1 MLGGWGLYLA
11 LIVPPLLLMLY
22 AQWKVSSTFGKYS
35 KVANDRN
42 MTGLQV
48 ARWLL
53 DQNNLQN
60 VQVELTKG
68 KLSDHYDPRVKILR
82 LSPDVAN
89 KASVASMGIV
99 AHEVGHAV
107 QHAQAYAPMQIRSA
121 LAPVASVGSN
131 FGFIL
136 IFIGILLAGGGAAFG
151 LNLAWLGV
159 ALFGVAVLFTF
170 VTLPVEFDASS
181 RARSMLRSTGLASV
195 SEASG
200 ASAVLS
206 AAALTYVAALLAA
219 VGQLL
224 YWVLLL
230 TGGGGGRR

>member
-1 MLGGWGLYLA
+1 MQLWLA
-11 LIVPPLLLMLY
+11 LFIPPLLLMLY
-22 AQWKVSSTFGKYS
+22 AQWRVSSTFGKYS
-35 KVANDRN
+35 KIANDRN
-42 MTGLQV
+42 MTGLAA

-68 KLSDHYDPRVKILR
+68 KLSDHYDPRSHVLR

-89 KASVASMGIV
+89 KASVASLGIV

-107 QHAQAYAPMQIRSA
+107 QHAKAYAPMQVRSA
-121 LAPVASVGSN
+121 LAPVANIGSN

-136 IFIGILLAGGGAAFG
+136 VFIGLILYGMGTAFG
-151 LNLAWLGV
+151 LNLAWFGV
-159 ALFGVAVLFTF
+159 ALFGVALLFTLI
-170 VTLPVEFDASS
+170 TLPVEFDASA
-181 RARSMLRSTGLASV
+181 RAKTMLRSTGLASV

-224 YWVLLL
+224 YYILLL
-230 TGGGGGRR
+230 TGGGRR

>member
-1 MLGGWGLYLA
+1 MGLYLA
-11 LIVPPLLLMLY
+11 FIIPPLLLMLY
-22 AQWKVSSTFGKYS
+22 AQWRVSSTFGKYS

-42 MTGLQV
+42 ITGLAA

-60 VQVELTKG
+60 VQVETTKG
-68 KLSDHYDPRVKILR
+68 KLSDHYDPRVRVLR

-89 KASVASMGIV
+89 KASVAAIGIV

-107 QHAQAYAPMQIRSA
+107 QHATAYAPLKIRSA
-121 LAPVASVGSN
+121 LAPVASIGSN
-131 FGFIL
+131 FGWIL
-136 IFIGILLAGGGAAFG
+136 VFGGLILYSMGTAFG
-151 LNLAWLGV
+151 LDIAWFGV
-159 ALFGVAVLFTF
+159 ALFGLAVLFTL
-170 VTLPVEFDASS
+170 VTLPVEFDASA
-181 RARSMLRSTGLASV
+181 RAKAMLRSTGLASV
-195 SEASG
+195 SETSG

-224 YWVLLL
+224 YYVLLL
-230 TGGGGGRR
+230 TGGGNRD

>member
-1 MLGGWGLYLA
+1 MEVFDMLGGWGLYLA

-60 VQVELTKG
+60 VQVEMTKG
-68 KLSDHYDPRVKILR
+68 KLSDHYDPRVKVLR

-107 QHAQAYAPMQIRSA
+107 QHAKAYAPMQIRSA
-121 LAPVASVGSN
+121 LAPVATVGSN

-136 IFIGILLAGGGAAFG
+136 IFVGILLNFV
-151 LNLAWLGV
+151 NLAWLGV
-159 ALFGVAVLFTF
+159 ALFGVAVLFTL
-170 VTLPVEFDASS
+170 VTLPVEFDASA
-181 RARSMLRSTGLASV
+181 RAKSMLRSTGLASV
-195 SEASG
+195 SEAGG

-230 TGGGGGRR
+230 TGGGDRR

>member
-1 MLGGWGLYLA
+1 MGGLGLYLVFF
-11 LIVPPLLLMLY
+11 IPPLLLMLY
-22 AQWKVSSTFGKYS
+22 AQWRVSSTFGKYS
-35 KVANDRN
+35 KIANDRN

-53 DQNNLQN
+53 DQNNLEN

-68 KLSDHYDPRVKILR
+68 KLSDHYDPRVRILR

-89 KASVASMGIV
+89 KASVASLGIV

-107 QHAQAYAPMQIRSA
+107 QHAKAYAPMQVRSA
-121 LAPVASVGSN
+121 LAPMASAGSN

-136 IFIGILLAGGGAAFG
+136 VFIGLLIYSGGAAFG

-159 ALFGVAVLFTF
+159 ALFGVAVIFTLI
-170 VTLPVEFDASS
+170 TLPVEFDASA
-181 RARSMLRSTGLASV
+181 RARAMLRSTGLASV

-224 YWVLLL
+224 YYVLLL
-230 TGGGGGRR
+230 TGGGGNRR

>member
-60 VQVELTKG
+60 IQVEMTKG
-68 KLSDHYDPRVKILR
+68 KLSDHYDPRVKVLR

-107 QHAQAYAPMQIRSA
+107 QHAKAYAPMQIRSA
-121 LAPVASVGSN
+121 LAPVATVGSN

-136 IFIGILLAGGGAAFG
+136 IFVGILLNFV
-151 LNLAWLGV
+151 NLAWLGV
-159 ALFGVAVLFTF
+159 ALFGVAVLFTL
-170 VTLPVEFDASS
+170 VTLPVEFDASA
-181 RARSMLRSTGLASV
+181 RAKSMLRSTGLASV
-195 SEASG
+195 SEAGG

-230 TGGGGGRR
+230 TGGGDRR

>member
-1 MLGGWGLYLA
+1 MELWLA
-11 LIVPPLLLMLY
+11 FFIPPLLLMLY

-35 KVANDRN
+35 KIANDRN
-42 MTGLQV
+42 MTGLAA

-60 VQVELTKG
+60 VQVETTKG
-68 KLSDHYDPRVKILR
+68 KLSDHYDPRVRVLR

-89 KASVASMGIV
+89 KASVASLGIV

-107 QHAQAYAPMQIRSA
+107 QHAKAYAPMQVRSA
-121 LAPVASVGSN
+121 LAPVANIGSN
-131 FGFIL
+131 FGFLLVFAGLIL
-136 IFIGILLAGGGAAFG
+136 ANMGTAFG
-151 LNLAWLGV
+151 LNLAWFGV
-159 ALFGVAVLFTF
+159 ALFGFAVLFTL
-170 VTLPVEFDASS
+170 VTLPVEFDASA
-181 RARSMLRSTGLASV
+181 RARTMLRSTGLASV

-224 YWVLLL
+224 YYILLL
-230 TGGGGGRR
+230 TGGGGRR

>member
-1 MLGGWGLYLA
+1 MGLYLA
-11 LIVPPLLLMLY
+11 FIIPPLLLMLY
-22 AQWKVSSTFGKYS
+22 AQWRVSSTFGKYS
-35 KVANDRN
+35 KVANDRG
-42 MTGLQV
+42 MTGLAV

-68 KLSDHYDPRVKILR
+68 KLSDHYDPRVRVLR

-107 QHAQAYAPMQIRSA
+107 QHAKAYAPMQVRSA
-121 LAPVASVGSN
+121 LAPVATIGSN

-136 IFIGILLAGGGAAFG
+136 VFIGLMLYAAGSAFG

-159 ALFGVAVLFTF
+159 ALFGVAVVFTL
-170 VTLPVEFDASS
+170 VTLPVEFDASA
-181 RARSMLRSTGLASV
+181 RAKAMLRSTGLASI

-224 YWVLLL
+224 YYILLL
-230 TGGGGGRR
+230 TGGDRR

>member
-1 MLGGWGLYLA
+1 MVLWLA
-11 LIVPPLLLMLY
+11 FFIPPLLLMLY

-42 MTGLQV
+42 MTGLAA

-60 VQVELTKG
+60 VQVEMTKG
-68 KLSDHYDPRVKILR
+68 KLSDHYDPRVRVLR

-89 KASVASMGIV
+89 KASVASLGIV

-107 QHAQAYAPMQIRSA
+107 QHAKAYAPMQLRSA
-121 LAPVASVGSN
+121 LAPVASIGSN
-131 FGFIL
+131 FGWIT
-136 IFIGILLAGGGAAFG
+136 IMIGIVLYASGSAFG
-151 LNLAWLGV
+151 LNLAWFGV
-159 ALFGVAVLFTF
+159 ALFGVAVFFTL
-170 VTLPVEFDASS
+170 VTLPVEFDASA
-181 RARSMLRSTGLASV
+181 RAKAMLRSTGLASV

-224 YWVLLL
+224 YYVLLL
-230 TGGGGGRR
+230 TGGSRD

>member
-1 MLGGWGLYLA
+1 MMGGWVPYLA
-11 LIVPPLLLMLY
+11 FFIPPLILMLY
-22 AQWKVSSTFGKYS
+22 AQWKVSSTFKKYS
-35 KVANDRN
+35 KVANDSN

-60 VQVELTKG
+60 VQVETTKG
-68 KLSDHYDPRVKILR
+68 KLSDHYDPRVRVLR
-82 LSPDVAN
+82 LSADVAN

-107 QHAQAYAPMQIRSA
+107 QHAQAYAPMQVRSA
-121 LAPVASVGSN
+121 LAPVATVGSN

-136 IFIGILLAGGGAAFG
+136 IFIGLILNM

-159 ALFGVAVLFTF
+159 ALFGIAVLFTLI
-170 VTLPVEFDASS
+170 TLPVEFDASS

-224 YWVLLL
+224 YYVLLL
-230 TGGGGGRR
+230 TGGGGSRR

>member
-1 MLGGWGLYLA
+1 MVLWLA
-11 LIVPPLLLMLY
+11 FFIPPLLLMLY

-42 MTGLQV
+42 MTGLAA

-60 VQVELTKG
+60 VQVEMTKG
-68 KLSDHYDPRVKILR
+68 KLSDHYDPRVRVLR

-89 KASVASMGIV
+89 KASVASLGIV

-107 QHAQAYAPMQIRSA
+107 QHAKAYAPMQLRSA
-121 LAPVASVGSN
+121 LAPVASIGSN
-131 FGFIL
+131 FGWIM
-136 IFIGILLAGGGAAFG
+136 IMIGIVLYASGSAFG
-151 LNLAWLGV
+151 LNLAWFGV
-159 ALFGVAVLFTF
+159 ALFGVAVFFTL
-170 VTLPVEFDASS
+170 VTLPVEFDASA
-181 RARSMLRSTGLASV
+181 RAKAMLRSTGLASV

-224 YWVLLL
+224 YYVLLL
-230 TGGGGGRR
+230 TGGSRD

>member
-1 MLGGWGLYLA
+1 MGLYLA
-11 LIVPPLLLMLY
+11 FIIPPLLLMLY
-22 AQWKVSSTFGKYS
+22 AQWRVSSTFGKYS

-42 MTGLQV
+42 MTGLAA

-60 VQVELTKG
+60 VQVETTKG
-68 KLSDHYDPRVKILR
+68 KLSDHYDPKSRVLR

-89 KASVASMGIV
+89 KASVASLGIV

-107 QHAQAYAPMQIRSA
+107 QHATAYAPLKIRNSVY
-121 LAPVASVGSN
+121 PVANLGSTL
-131 FGFIL
+131 GWIL
-136 IFIGILLAGGGAAFG
+136 VIAGIFIYSGGAAFG
-151 LNLAWLGV
+151 LNLAWIGV
-159 ALFGVAVLFTF
+159 ALFGAFVVFTLI
-170 VTLPVEFDASS
+170 TLPVEYDASA
-181 RARSMLRSTGLASV
+181 RARTMLRSTGLASV
-195 SEASG
+195 SETSG

-224 YWVLLL
+224 YYIMLL
-230 TGGGGGRR
+230 TGGDRR

>member
-1 MLGGWGLYLA
+1 MGLWLA
-11 LIVPPLLLMLY
+11 FFIPPLLLMLY

-42 MTGLQV
+42 MTGLAA

-60 VQVELTKG
+60 VQVEMTKG
-68 KLSDHYDPRVKILR
+68 KLSDHYDPRVRVLR

-89 KASVASMGIV
+89 KASVASLGIV

-107 QHAQAYAPMQIRSA
+107 QHAKAYAPMQLRSA
-121 LAPVASVGSN
+121 LAPVATIGSN
-131 FGFIL
+131 FGWIMVM
-136 IFIGILLAGGGAAFG
+136 IGIVLYASGSAFG
-151 LNLAWLGV
+151 LNLAWFGV
-159 ALFGVAVLFTF
+159 ALFGVAVFFTL
-170 VTLPVEFDASS
+170 VTLPVEFDASA
-181 RARSMLRSTGLASV
+181 RAKAMLRSTGLASV

-224 YWVLLL
+224 YYVLLL
-230 TGGGGGRR
+230 TGGSRD

>member
-1 MLGGWGLYLA
+1 MGGLGLYL
-11 LIVPPLLLMLY
+11 IFFMPPLLLMLY

-35 KVANDRN
+35 KIANDRN
-42 MTGLQV
+42 MTGLQI

-60 VQVELTKG
+60 VQVETTKG
-68 KLSDHYDPRVKILR
+68 KLSDHYDPRVKVLR
-82 LSPDVAN
+82 LSADVAN
-89 KASVASMGIV
+89 KASVASLGIV

-107 QHAQAYAPMQIRSA
+107 QDAKAYAPMQVRSA
-121 LAPVASVGSN
+121 LAPVANVGSN

-136 IFIGILLAGGGAAFG
+136 VFIGLLIYGGGSAFG
-151 LNLAWLGV
+151 LNLAWVGV
-159 ALFGVAVLFTF
+159 ALFAVAVLFTLI
-170 VTLPVEFDASS
+170 TLPVEFDASA
-181 RARSMLRSTGLASV
+181 RARAMLRSTGLASV

-224 YWVLLL
+224 YYVLLL
-230 TGGGGGRR
+230 TGGGGNRR

>member
-1 MLGGWGLYLA
+1 MELWLVLF
-11 LIVPPLLLMLY
+11 IPPLLFMLY
-22 AQWKVSSTFGKYS
+22 AQWRVSSAFGKYS

-42 MTGLQV
+42 MTGLAA

-60 VQVELTKG
+60 VQVETVKG
-68 KLSDHYDPRVKILR
+68 KLSDHYDPRVRILR

-89 KASVASMGIV
+89 KASVASLGIV

-107 QHAQAYAPMQIRSA
+107 QHAKAYTPLQVRNA
-121 LAPVASVGSN
+121 LYPVANLGSN
-131 FGFIL
+131 LGFIL
-136 IFIGILLAGGGAAFG
+136 VFAGLILYGMGAAFG
-151 LNLAWLGV
+151 LNLAWFGV
-159 ALFGVAVLFTF
+159 ALFGAAVVFTLI
-170 VTLPVEFDASS
+170 TLPVEFDASA
-181 RARSMLRSTGLASV
+181 RARTMLRSTGLASV

-224 YWVLLL
+224 YYILLL
-230 TGGGGGRR
+230 TGGGRR

>member
-1 MLGGWGLYLA
+1 MGLWLA
-11 LIVPPLLLMLY
+11 FFIPPLLLMLY
-22 AQWKVSSTFGKYS
+22 AQWKVSSTFGKFS

-42 MTGLQV
+42 ITGLAA

-60 VQVELTKG
+60 VQVEMTKG
-68 KLSDHYDPRVKILR
+68 KLSDHYDPRVRVLR

-89 KASVASMGIV
+89 KASVASLGIV

-107 QHAQAYAPMQIRSA
+107 QHAKAYAPMQLRSA
-121 LAPVASVGSN
+121 LAPVASIGSN
-131 FGFIL
+131 FGWIM
-136 IFIGILLAGGGAAFG
+136 IMIGIVLYAGGSAFG
-151 LNLAWLGV
+151 LNLAWFGV
-159 ALFGVAVLFTF
+159 ALFGVAVFFTL
-170 VTLPVEFDASS
+170 VTLPVEFDASA
-181 RARSMLRSTGLASV
+181 RARAMLRSTGLASV

-224 YWVLLL
+224 YYVLLL
-230 TGGGGGRR
+230 TGGSRD

>member
-1 MLGGWGLYLA
+1 M
-11 LIVPPLLLMLY
+11 
-22 AQWKVSSTFGKYS
+22 SSTFKKYS
-35 KVANDRN
+35 KVANDRG
-42 MTGLQV
+42 MTGLAV

-68 KLSDHYDPRVKILR
+68 KLSDHYDPRVRVLR

-107 QHAQAYAPMQIRSA
+107 QHAKAYAPMQVRSA
-121 LAPVASVGSN
+121 LAPVATIGSN

-136 IFIGILLAGGGAAFG
+136 VFIGLMLYAAGSAFG

-159 ALFGVAVLFTF
+159 ALFGVAVVFTL
-170 VTLPVEFDASS
+170 VTLPVEFDASA
-181 RARSMLRSTGLASV
+181 RAKAMLRSTGLASI

-224 YWVLLL
+224 YYILLL
-230 TGGGGGRR
+230 TGGDRR

>member
-1 MLGGWGLYLA
+1 MGGLGLYL
-11 LIVPPLLLMLY
+11 IFFIPPLLLMLY

-35 KVANDRN
+35 KITNDRN
-42 MTGLQV
+42 MTGLQI

-53 DQNNLQN
+53 DLNNLQN
-60 VQVELTKG
+60 VQVETTKG
-68 KLSDHYDPRVKILR
+68 KLSDHYDPRVKVLR
-82 LSPDVAN
+82 LSADVAN
-89 KASVASMGIV
+89 KASVASLGIV

-107 QHAQAYAPMQIRSA
+107 QDAKAYAPMQVRSA
-121 LAPVASVGSN
+121 LAPVANVGSN

-136 IFIGILLAGGGAAFG
+136 VFIGLLIYGGGSAFG
-151 LNLAWLGV
+151 LNLAWVGV
-159 ALFGVAVLFTF
+159 ALFAVAVLFTLI
-170 VTLPVEFDASS
+170 TLPVEFDASA
-181 RARSMLRSTGLASV
+181 RARAMLRSTGLASV

-224 YWVLLL
+224 YYVLLL
-230 TGGGGGRR
+230 TGGGGNRR

>member
-60 VQVELTKG
+60 VQVEMTKG
-68 KLSDHYDPRVKILR
+68 KLSDHYDPRVKVLR

-107 QHAQAYAPMQIRSA
+107 QHAKAYAPMQIRSA
-121 LAPVASVGSN
+121 LAPVATVGSN

-136 IFIGILLAGGGAAFG
+136 IFVGILLNFV
-151 LNLAWLGV
+151 NLAWLGV
-159 ALFGVAVLFTF
+159 ALFGVAVLFTL
-170 VTLPVEFDASS
+170 VTLPVEFDASA
-181 RARSMLRSTGLASV
+181 RAKSMLRSTGLASV
-195 SEASG
+195 SEAGG

-230 TGGGGGRR
+230 TGGGDRR

>member
-1 MLGGWGLYLA
+1 MEVLDMLGGWGLYLA
-11 LIVPPLLLMLY
+11 FFIPPLILMLY

-60 VQVELTKG
+60 VQVETTKG
-68 KLSDHYDPRVKILR
+68 KLSDHYDPRVRVLR

-107 QHAQAYAPMQIRSA
+107 QHAKAYAPMQVRSA
-121 LAPVASVGSN
+121 LAPVATVGSN

-136 IFIGILLAGGGAAFG
+136 IFIGLILNM
-151 LNLAWLGV
+151 LNLAWVGV
-159 ALFGVAVLFTF
+159 ALFGIAVLFTLI
-170 VTLPVEFDASS
+170 TLPVEFDASS

-195 SEASG
+195 SEAGG

-224 YWVLLL
+224 YYVLLL
-230 TGGGGGRR
+230 TGGGDRR

>member
-1 MLGGWGLYLA
+1 MELYFA
-11 LIVPPLLLMLY
+11 LIIPPLLLMLY
-22 AQWKVSSTFGKYS
+22 AQWRVSSTFGKYS

-42 MTGLQV
+42 MTGLAA

-60 VQVELTKG
+60 VQVETTKG
-68 KLSDHYDPRVKILR
+68 KLSDHYDPRTRVLR

-89 KASVASMGIV
+89 KASVASLGIV

-107 QHAQAYAPMQIRSA
+107 QHATAYAPLKIRNSVY
-121 LAPVASVGSN
+121 PVANLGSTL
-131 FGFIL
+131 GWIL
-136 IFIGILLAGGGAAFG
+136 VIAGILLYTGGSAFG
-151 LNLAWLGV
+151 LNLAWIGV
-159 ALFGVAVLFTF
+159 ALFGAFVVFTLI
-170 VTLPVEFDASS
+170 TLPVEYDASA
-181 RARSMLRSTGLASV
+181 RARTMLRSTGLASV

-224 YWVLLL
+224 YYIMLL
-230 TGGGGGRR
+230 TGGGNRD

>member
-1 MLGGWGLYLA
+1 MIGGWGLYLA
-11 LIVPPLLLMLY
+11 FFIPPLALMLY
-22 AQWKVSSTFGKYS
+22 AQWKVSSTFKKYS
-35 KVANDRN
+35 AVANDRN

-60 VQVELTKG
+60 VQVETTKG
-68 KLSDHYDPRVKILR
+68 KLSDHYDPRVKVLR
-82 LSPDVAN
+82 LSADVAN
-89 KASVASMGIV
+89 KASVAAMGIV

-107 QHAQAYAPMQIRSA
+107 QDAKAYAPMQVRSA
-121 LAPVASVGSN
+121 LAPVANVGSN

-136 IFIGILLAGGGAAFG
+136 VFIGILIYSGGAAFG
-151 LNLAWLGV
+151 LNLAWIGV
-159 ALFGVAVLFTF
+159 ALFGVAVLFTLI
-170 VTLPVEFDASS
+170 TLPVEFDASS

-224 YWVLLL
+224 YYVLLL
-230 TGGGGGRR
+230 TGGGGNRR

>member
-1 MLGGWGLYLA
+1 MA
-11 LIVPPLLLMLY
+11 LWLITFIPPLLLMLY

-42 MTGLQV
+42 MTGLV
-48 ARWLL
+48 AARWLL

-60 VQVELTKG
+60 VQVEITKG
-68 KLSDHYDPRVKILR
+68 KLSDHYDPRVRVLR

-89 KASVASMGIV
+89 KPSVAALGIV

-107 QHAQAYAPMQIRSA
+107 QHAKAYAPLQLRNA
-121 LAPVASVGSN
+121 LAPVASIGSN
-131 FGFIL
+131 FGWIL
-136 IFIGILLAGGGAAFG
+136 VFAGLILYSMGTAFG
-151 LNLAWLGV
+151 LNLAWFGV
-159 ALFGVAVLFTF
+159 ALFGVAVFFTLI
-170 VTLPVEFDASS
+170 TLPVEFDASA
-181 RARSMLRSTGLASV
+181 RAKVMLRSTGLASV
-195 SEASG
+195 SETSG

-224 YWVLLL
+224 YYVLLL
-230 TGGGGGRR
+230 ISGRRD